1 MDMFERV
8 YSIKHVKKKSYERV
22 MFLPLI
28 CKEALSLD
36 VSKRVREKYGGDE
49 KVSTVYL

>member
-1 MDMFERV
+1 MEIFERV
-8 YSIKHVKKKSYERV
+8 YSIKHLKNSYERA

-28 CKEALSLD
+28 CKDALSLD
-36 VSKRVREKYGGDE
+36 VSKRVRGKYGGDE